1 MYVVVS
7 RLCGAGDGTQLKRE
21 ANSVNNKLKI
31 RVTIISKLVTYA
43 TGLVTLTILFSC
55 LIFTLTVIRGLHLS
69 RSEQV
74 IKYLGV
80 K

>member
-1 MYVVVS
+1 MIFPCSRAFFKPLMYVVVS

-43 TGLVTLTILFSC
+43 TGLGTLTILFRC
-55 LIFTLTVIRGLHLS
+55 LIFTLTVTRLT
-69 RSEQV
+69 
-74 IKYLGV
+74 
-80 K
+80 

>member
-7 RLCGAGDGTQLKRE
+7 RLCGAGDGAQLKRE

-43 TGLVTLTILFSC
+43 TGLVIDKSFL
-55 LIFTLTVIRGLHLS
+55 LS
-69 RSEQV
+69 TFYV
-74 IKYLGV
+74 TTH
-80 K
+80 